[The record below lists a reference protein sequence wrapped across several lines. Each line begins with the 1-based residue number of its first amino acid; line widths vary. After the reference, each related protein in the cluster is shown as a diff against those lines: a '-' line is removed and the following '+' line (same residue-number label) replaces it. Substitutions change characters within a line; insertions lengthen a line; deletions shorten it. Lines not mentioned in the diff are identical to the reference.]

1 VILGAVTPP
10 FDKPTVEW
18 LALAPEIA
26 LVGGAVLVVLLRSL
40 LRRRPAAVY
49 AAVVTSFAAAL
60 AAGGTLAW
68 QWFHV
73 RSHGAMTTF
82 VVTDRF
88 SGMMRVDTF
97 AVFLGIL
104 VVVALF
110 LSLLLALT
118 YVRREGLETPEFLAL
133 LLFSAAGMLVMTSAN
148 NLIVVFVSLELLS
161 IPLYVLAAFD
171 RRRLASQEAGIK
183 YFVLGAF
190 SSAIFLYGV
199 ALVYGATG
207 TTSLTGIAQFL
218 GAHTVFDDG
227 TLLAGFALLAVGLA
241 FKVSAAPFHMWTP
254 DVYQGAPTPITGFM
268 SSATKVAGFAAFLRV
283 FVVAFPV
290 YRTDWRPVIM
300 GLAVVSLAVG
310 TIAAVVQTDL
320 KRVLAYS
327 SISHAGYVL
336 IGFAAAAVDNRSAAN
351 RGLEAALLYLLTYT
365 FMTVGAFAVVTLVGR
380 KTHDA
385 RHGFDQ
391 YRGLARREPILAGFL
406 TFFLLAQ
413 AGVPFTGGFI
423 AKLHVFAAAVDAREY
438 WLAIVGVL
446 AAVVAAFFYLRVTV
460 VTYSSDEPDAEHA
473 AADPDTAAPARGIDL
488 ASGLVLTATTAI
500 VLLIGILPGSFVH
513 FAHDATSII

>member
-1 VILGAVTPP
+1 MILGAVTPS

-40 LRRRPAAVY
+40 LRRRPAALF

-82 VVTDRF
+82 VVHAFGNATDRF

-110 LSLLLALT
+110 LSLLLALA
-118 YVRREGLETPEFLAL
+118 YLRREGLETPEFLAL

-207 TTSLTGIAQFL
+207 TTSLTGIAEFL
-218 GAHTVFDDG
+218 SAHTVFDDG
-227 TLLAGFALLAVGLA
+227 VVYVRDGEIIAVQSSSAEAPNDFLSAPISTKGTIYPGLIELHNHLSYNALPLWSPVPRLFEHRGQWPEHPDYRKLISGPMTVVGEYRDTQGQPALLAPLVRYVECKCLLGGVTTSQGIMLNSNA
-241 FKVSAAPFHMWTP
+241 GIQRFYRGILRNVEQTDDPDLSEAQGRIADVDAKSARSFLTRL
-254 DVYQGAPTPITGFM
+254 
-268 SSATKVAGFAAFLRV
+268 TKEDSCFLLHLSEGVTKAHFAG
-283 FVVAFPV
+283 
-290 YRTDWRPVIM
+290 ISM
-300 GLAVVSLAVG
+300 GGSLA
-310 TIAAVVQTDL
+310 Q
-320 KRVLAYS
+320 
-327 SISHAGYVL
+327 
-336 IGFAAAAVDNRSAAN
+336 
-351 RGLEAALLYLLTYT
+351 
-365 FMTVGAFAVVTLVGR
+365 
-380 KTHDA
+380 
-385 RHGFDQ
+385 
-391 YRGLARREPILAGFL
+391 
-406 TFFLLAQ
+406 
-413 AGVPFTGGFI
+413 
-423 AKLHVFAAAVDAREY
+423 
-438 WLAIVGVL
+438 
-446 AAVVAAFFYLRVTV
+446 
-460 VTYSSDEPDAEHA
+460 
-473 AADPDTAAPARGIDL
+473 
-488 ASGLVLTATTAI
+488 
-500 VLLIGILPGSFVH
+500 H
-513 FAHDATSII
+513 FAGTYPDMVPPAKRAACWAGSRK